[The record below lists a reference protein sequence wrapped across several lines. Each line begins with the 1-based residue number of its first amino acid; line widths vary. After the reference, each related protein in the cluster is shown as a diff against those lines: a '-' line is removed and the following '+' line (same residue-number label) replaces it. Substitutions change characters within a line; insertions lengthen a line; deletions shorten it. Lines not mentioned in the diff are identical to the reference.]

1 MNGTFDPTYSSN
13 QIWIDT
19 NINECL
25 TTRLDNVNGD
35 ISSLQTGKA
44 DVSHTH
50 EGYSLVGAYS

>member
-35 ISSLQTGKA
+35 ISSL
-44 DVSHTH
+44 
-50 EGYSLVGAYS
+50 